1 MGPVDTGPIW
11 WSIKKST
18 KNTYITEAPPNRP
31 SLNSTHLV
39 TPAIAKENSQK
50 MGNRYYDV
58 TTHTRPMAF
67 IAVVK
72 YDLYQLFFIEA

>member
-1 MGPVDTGPIW
+1 M
-11 WSIKKST
+11 
-18 KNTYITEAPPNRP
+18 EAPTNRP
-31 SLNSTHLV
+31 RIDSAPTV

-67 IAVVK
+67 IAVVT